1 MRHAR
6 KPLAAILTISL
17 ILTTSG
23 CATDTV
29 VTAPVALPHPQC
41 APLPTINPATDF
53 VPAPQEGANW
63 YLVSEETLGVLL
75 VREATLKACINK
87 YRKLIDS
94 TKQ

>member
-1 MRHAR
+1 MKHAR

-17 ILTTSG
+17 ILTISG

-41 APLPTINPATDF
+41 SPLPTINPATDF
-53 VPAPQEGANW
+53 APAPQGADW

-75 VREATLKACINK
+75 VREAILKACIDK
-87 YRKLIDS
+87 YRAVVNS
-94 TKQ
+94 TRED